1 MSSLGKYQFDVFML
15 FTTAHIWGKMNTK
28 RKYIEDK
35 QISQRKK
42 INTEVREGDTNPN
55 RGKFP
60 VSSKISN
67 PSWHPVSQGEE
78 S

>member
-1 MSSLGKYQFDVFML
+1 
-15 FTTAHIWGKMNTK
+15 MNTK

-67 PSWHPVSQGEE
+67 PS
-78 S
+78 